1 MHTAREAVAVRSL
14 NPHVHCVECYSFV
27 LVVHVHACI
36 HLRTLQEGLRCEKQ
50 NKQQIRN
57 SFEVSR
63 GRQFCKARPSSQGLL
78 YSLQNG
84 SAQVFDEKKV
94 TQENILV
101 SNYPSRRPNLEM
113 LSPAYINKSDLLTMT
128 QNDFLRFWR
137 LGAGLAGILI
147 RILTTPNLDTRTL
160 VIDLRPRPSINRFI
174 SLFISDCCGWLHKTV
189 DRESGPPRS
198 KKALKWD

>member
-1 MHTAREAVAVRSL
+1 MKNKTNSKFA
-14 NPHVHCVECYSFV
+14 
-27 LVVHVHACI
+27 I
-36 HLRTLQEGLRCEKQ
+36 HLRCPGADNSVKHVLLAKGFYILYKMAQLR
-50 NKQQIRN
+50 
-57 SFEVSR
+57 F
-63 GRQFCKARPSSQGLL
+63 LM
-78 YSLQNG
+78 
-84 SAQVFDEKKV
+84 EKKV

-174 SLFISDCCGWLHKTV
+174 SLFISDCCG
-189 DRESGPPRS
+189 
-198 KKALKWD
+198 